1 MNTEEFDHN
10 LGSVKMK
17 SNNSIQSFIIANSE
31 GKDIPRKKAA
41 WGASAESA
49 LKAFIVLLPSK
60 GRLMPSTLWK

>member
-1 MNTEEFDHN
+1 
-10 LGSVKMK
+10 MK

-31 GKDIPRKKAA
+31 GKDVPRKKAA

-60 GRLMPSTLWK
+60 GRLMPSTLLK

>member
-1 MNTEEFDHN
+1 
-10 LGSVKMK
+10 MK
-17 SNNSIQSFIIANSE
+17 ANSNIQPFIIANSE

-41 WGASAESA
+41 WGASVESA

>member
-17 SNNSIQSFIIANSE
+17 ANNNIQSFIIANSE
-31 GKDIPRKKAA
+31 GKDVSRKKAA
-41 WGASAESA
+41 WGASAESG

-60 GRLMPSTLWK
+60 GRLMPSTLLK